1 MADEV
6 AAKGATTRRPEFA
19 AILGMNPMF
28 AGLGEEA
35 VRTIAALCTR
45 RPLEADE
52 VLFQKGDKGDA
63 LYGVRR
69 GRVRIET
76 GTAGGG
82 RLTLNVLGPGDL
94 FGEVALFD
102 GQARTADAVA
112 AEPSELFM
120 VRRSDFLAF
129 LEREPRIAVRILE
142 LLCQRIRW
150 VSDRMEEAVLLPLHA
165 RLARRLCALADDFG
179 SEVHISQEE
188 LGVYVGAARES
199 VNRQLQEWRRAGIID
214 LRRGRISLLDM
225 DRLNAAATGDS

>member
-1 MADEV
+1 MSDQL
-6 AAKGATTRRPEFA
+6 AAKGTSKRPEFA
-19 AILGMNPMF
+19 ALLGMNPLF

-35 VRTIAALCTR
+35 IRNIAGLCTR
-45 RPLEADE
+45 RQLQASE

-76 GTAGGG
+76 GTASGG

-94 FGEVALFD
+94 FGEIALFD
-102 GQARTADAVA
+102 GQPRTADAIA

-120 VRRSDFLAF
+120 VRRSDFLGY
-129 LEREPRIAVRILE
+129 LEREPRITVRLLE
-142 LLCQRIRW
+142 MLCQRIRW

-188 LGVYVGAARES
+188 LGIFVGAARES
-199 VNRQLQEWRRAGIID
+199 VNRQLQEWRRAGIIE
-214 LRRGRISLLDM
+214 LRRGRISLLDV
-225 DRLNAAATGDS
+225 DRLKAVASGE

>member
-1 MADEV
+1 MSDQL
-6 AAKGATTRRPEFA
+6 AAKGMSKRPEFA
-19 AILGMNPMF
+19 ALLGMNPLF

-35 VRTIAALCTR
+35 IRSIAGLCTR
-45 RPLEADE
+45 RQLQASE

-76 GTAGGG
+76 GTASGG

-94 FGEVALFD
+94 FGEIALFD
-102 GQARTADAVA
+102 GQPRTADAIA

-120 VRRSDFLAF
+120 VRRSDFLSY
-129 LEREPRIAVRILE
+129 LEREPRITVRLLE
-142 LLCQRIRW
+142 MLCQRIRW

-188 LGVYVGAARES
+188 LGIFVGAARES
-199 VNRQLQEWRRAGIID
+199 VNRQLQEWRRAGIIE
-214 LRRGRISLLDM
+214 LRRGRILLLDG
-225 DRLNAAATGDS
+225 DRLKAVANGE

>member
-1 MADEV
+1 MADQP
-6 AAKGATTRRPEFA
+6 AAKGPAKRPDFA
-19 AILGMNPMF
+19 ALLGMNPLF
-28 AGLGEEA
+28 AGLGEDA
-35 VRTIAALCTR
+35 IGSIAGLCTR
-45 RPLEADE
+45 RQLDAGE

-69 GRVRIET
+69 GRIRIET

-82 RLTLNVLGPGDL
+82 RLTLNMLGPGDL
-94 FGEVALFD
+94 FGEIALFD
-102 GQARTADAVA
+102 GQPRTADAIS

-120 VRRSDFLAF
+120 VRRSDFLAY
-129 LEREPRIAVRILE
+129 LEREPRITVRLLE

-188 LGVYVGAARES
+188 LGIYVGAARES
-199 VNRQLQEWRRAGIID
+199 VNRQLQEWRRAGIIE
-214 LRRGRISLLDM
+214 LRRGRISLLDV
-225 DRLNAAATGDS
+225 DRLSAAASEE

>member
-1 MADEV
+1 
-6 AAKGATTRRPEFA
+6 
-19 AILGMNPMF
+19 MNPLF

-35 VRTIAALCTR
+35 IRSIAGLCTR
-45 RPLEADE
+45 RHLDSGE

-69 GRVRIET
+69 GRIRIET

-94 FGEVALFD
+94 FGEIALFD
-102 GQARTADAVA
+102 GQPRTADAIA
-112 AEPSELFM
+112 AETSELFM
-120 VRRSDFLAF
+120 VRRSDFLGY
-129 LEREPRIAVRILE
+129 LEREPRVTVRLLE
-142 LLCQRIRW
+142 MLCQRVRW

-165 RLARRLCALADDFG
+165 RLARRLCALASDFG

-199 VNRQLQEWRRAGIID
+199 VNRQLQEWRRAGIIE
-214 LRRGRISLLDM
+214 LRRGRISLLDI
-225 DRLNAAATGDS
+225 DRLNAAASGE

>member
-1 MADEV
+1 MADQL
-6 AAKGATTRRPEFA
+6 AAKATSKRPEFA
-19 AILGMNPMF
+19 ALLGMNPLF

-35 VRTIAALCTR
+35 IRSIAALCTR
-45 RPLEADE
+45 RQLDAGE

-82 RLTLNVLGPGDL
+82 RLTLNVLGAGDL
-94 FGEVALFD
+94 FGEIALFD
-102 GQARTADAVA
+102 GQPRTADAIA
-112 AEPSELFM
+112 AEASELFM
-120 VRRSDFLAF
+120 VRRSDFLAY
-129 LEREPRIAVRILE
+129 LEREPRVTVRLLE

-188 LGVYVGAARES
+188 LGIYVGAARES
-199 VNRQLQEWRRAGIID
+199 VNRQLQEWRRAGIIE
-214 LRRGRISLLDM
+214 LRRGRISLIAI
-225 DRLNAAATGDS
+225 DRLSATAAGES

>member
-1 MADEV
+1 MADQP
-6 AAKGATTRRPEFA
+6 AAKGPAKRPDFA
-19 AILGMNPMF
+19 ALLGMNPLF

-35 VRTIAALCTR
+35 IGSIAGLCTR
-45 RPLEADE
+45 RQLDAGEM
-52 VLFQKGDKGDA
+52 LFQKGDKGDA

-69 GRVRIET
+69 GRIRIET

-82 RLTLNVLGPGDL
+82 RLTLNMLGPGDL

-102 GQARTADAVA
+102 GQPRTADAIS

-120 VRRSDFLAF
+120 VRRSDFLAY
-129 LEREPRIAVRILE
+129 LEREPRITVRLLE

-188 LGVYVGAARES
+188 LGIYVGAARES
-199 VNRQLQEWRRAGIID
+199 VNRQLQEWRRAGIIE
-214 LRRGRISLLDM
+214 LRRGRISLLDV
-225 DRLNAAATGDS
+225 DRLSAAASGE

>member
-1 MADEV
+1 MADQL
-6 AAKGATTRRPEFA
+6 AAKGTSKRPEFA
-19 AILGMNPMF
+19 ALLGMNPLF

-35 VRTIAALCTR
+35 IKSIASLCTR
-45 RPLEADE
+45 RQLDAGE

-82 RLTLNVLGPGDL
+82 RLTLNVLGAGDL
-94 FGEVALFD
+94 FGEIALFD
-102 GQARTADAVA
+102 GQPRTADAIA
-112 AEPSELFM
+112 AEASELFT
-120 VRRSDFLAF
+120 VRRSDFLAY
-129 LEREPRIAVRILE
+129 LEREPRVTVRLLE
-142 LLCQRIRW
+142 MLCQRIRW

-188 LGVYVGAARES
+188 LGIYVGAARES
-199 VNRQLQEWRRAGIID
+199 VNRQLQEWRRAGIIE
-214 LRRGRISLLDM
+214 LRRGRISLIDI
-225 DRLNAAATGDS
+225 DRLNAAAAGES

>member
-1 MADEV
+1 MADQL
-6 AAKGATTRRPEFA
+6 ATTKPLTKRPEFA
-19 AILGMNPMF
+19 AILGMNPLF

-35 VRTIAALCTR
+35 IRSIAGLCSR
-45 RPLEADE
+45 RQLDSGE

-76 GTAGGG
+76 GTAAGG

-94 FGEVALFD
+94 FGEIALFD
-102 GQARTADAVA
+102 GQPRTADAVA
-112 AEPSELFM
+112 AEASELFT
-120 VRRSDFLAF
+120 VRRGDFLSY
-129 LEREPRIAVRILE
+129 LEREPRVTLRLLE
-142 LLCQRIRW
+142 MLCHRIRW

-165 RLARRLCALADDFG
+165 RLARRLCMLADDFG

-199 VNRQLQEWRRAGIID
+199 VNRQLQEWRRAGIIE

-225 DRLNAAATGDS
+225 DRLTAAASGE

>member
-1 MADEV
+1 MSDQL
-6 AAKGATTRRPEFA
+6 AAKGTSKRPEFA
-19 AILGMNPMF
+19 ALLGMNPLF

-35 VRTIAALCTR
+35 IRSIAGLCTR
-45 RPLEADE
+45 RQLQASE

-82 RLTLNVLGPGDL
+82 RLTLNMLGAGDL
-94 FGEVALFD
+94 FGEIALFD
-102 GQARTADAVA
+102 GQPRTADAIA
-112 AEPSELFM
+112 AEASELFM
-120 VRRSDFLAF
+120 VRRSDFLAY
-129 LEREPRIAVRILE
+129 LERQPRVTVRLLE

-188 LGVYVGAARES
+188 LGIYVGAARES
-199 VNRQLQEWRRAGIID
+199 VNRQLQEWRRAGIIE
-214 LRRGRISLLDM
+214 LRRGRISLLDIG
-225 DRLNAAATGDS
+225 RLNAAASGES